1 MLKIMFGTESI
12 YSFFDTL
19 KQTIEKQRDQLKE
32 QIMELDNFDKIQE
45 QLRVGSNKAGLEDPK
60 LE

>member
-32 QIMELDNFDKIQE
+32 QIMELENFDKIQE
-45 QLRVGSNKAGLEDPK
+45 QLRVGSN
-60 LE
+60 